1 MSFSSFVILC
11 RLAYVT
17 VWGLFSV
24 VQGLLT
30 DAICVCLS
38 FSSHTVH
45 KLISMEV
52 MQHVLA
58 MKKASTFEDN

>member
-45 KLISMEV
+45 KLISMGATHATRVGYEKGF
-52 MQHVLA
+52 HVRG
-58 MKKASTFEDN
+58 